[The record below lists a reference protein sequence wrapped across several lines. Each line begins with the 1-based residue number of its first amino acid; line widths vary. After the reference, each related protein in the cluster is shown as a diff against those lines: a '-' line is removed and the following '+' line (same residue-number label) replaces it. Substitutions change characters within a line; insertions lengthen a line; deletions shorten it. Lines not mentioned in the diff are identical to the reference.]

1 MIRRMYWFV
10 LCVVLLGNSARAQEA
25 PKTEKATP
33 EETANARSEALYQR
47 FATTAAE
54 LKLESTSEEVYQ
66 WEKTPL
72 FRFSSDG
79 NTYGSVYVWK
89 DSVDRL
95 AAVGTIGSIP
105 IGGNDVEFVEF
116 HLLKPTPIKPLRI
129 AGNPGKVWS
138 PQVDSL
144 VLRGVPNAPAV
155 AANPASR
162 LIQMR
167 AMARSFSAT
176 MYRDNQTNKLRLLP
190 QPIDRYKNSS
200 PQYDGALF
208 AFVWDIGTDPE
219 LLLRFEIDSED
230 DKPVWKYQP
239 VRFTYRHLELQH
251 DGTKVWEEK
260 EFLERNQTQ
269 QVTPYLTGLTTVI
282 P

>member
-1 MIRRMYWFV
+1 MIRRMNRFV
-10 LCVVLLGNSARAQEA
+10 LGVVLLGNSARAQEA
-25 PKTEKATP
+25 PKTEKAAA
-33 EETANARSEALYQR
+33 EETANARSEELYQR
-47 FATTAAE
+47 FATTAAD

-79 NTYGSVYVWK
+79 HTYGSVYVWK
-89 DSVDRL
+89 DAVNRL

-105 IGGNDVEFVEF
+105 IGGSDVEFVEF
-116 HLLKPTPIKPLRI
+116 HLLKPTAIKPLRI

-138 PQVDSL
+138 PKVDSL
-144 VLRGVPNAPAV
+144 VLRGVPEAPAV
-155 AANPASR
+155 TANPASR

-176 MYRDNQTNKLRLLP
+176 MHRDNQVNKLRLLP
-190 QPIDRYKNSS
+190 QPIYRYENSS
-200 PQYDGALF
+200 PQNDGALF
-208 AFVWDIGTDPE
+208 AYVWDIGTDPE
-219 LLLRFEIDSED
+219 LLLRFEIVSED
-230 DKPVWKYQP
+230 DKLVWKYQP

-251 DGTKVWEEK
+251 GGAKVWEEK
-260 EFLERNQTQ
+260 ELLERNQTQ

>member
-1 MIRRMYWFV
+1 MTRRMNWLV

-25 PKTEKATP
+25 PKTKKATA
-33 EETANARSEALYQR
+33 EETANARSKELYQQ

-89 DSVDRL
+89 DAANRL

-105 IGGNDVEFVEF
+105 IRGNDVEFVEF

-129 AGNPGKVWS
+129 GGKVWS
-138 PQVDSL
+138 PKVDSL
-144 VLRGVPNAPAV
+144 VLRDVPEAPAV

-162 LIQMR
+162 LTQMR

-190 QPIDRYKNSS
+190 QPIYRYENSS

-230 DKPVWKYQP
+230 DKLVWKYQP

-251 DGTKVWEEK
+251 GGEKVWEEK